1 MTKVVKFSEMP
12 YHRPD
17 LTEAE
22 ERVTRITRKLVDAA
36 DYEEAREAFLMMEAE
51 HKRITTQANLA
62 LIRHSI
68 DTRVEFYDKEM
79 TFWNGARPRLRAT
92 VQKFDR
98 ALLESPFRAK
108 LEEEFGAVAFLNI
121 ELEDRSFSPELI
133 PDMKEVND
141 LSQEYMKIIASAQI
155 PFEGGVYT
163 LSQLT
168 PFKKDRDDARRL
180 AAWKAEGKWYKEH
193 QEDLDRIYDRMVHL
207 RDRMGKT
214 LGYRDFTE
222 LGYDRMN
229 RNCYRREEVEKFR
242 AAVRKY
248 IVPVADRICRK
259 QAERIGVSYPL
270 SFADLALEFRS
281 GNPAPAGTQEEIL
294 ESGQIFYD
302 NLSKETGDFFRMMR
316 EYELMDVAS
325 REGKETGGYC
335 QSLPDYGV
343 PFIFA
348 NFNGTQG
355 DVEVVTHEAGHAFA
369 AYVNK
374 DRVPSSTVWPSLDG
388 CEVHSMSMEFFAWP
402 WAEMFFGPDTP
413 KYLYSHL
420 ASALTFIPYGTTVD
434 HFQHEVYDRPDM
446 TPAQRHGVWKE
457 LLGVYM
463 PWVRL
468 DGEIPFYSE
477 GEGWQRQHHI
487 YNYPYYYIDYCL
499 AQTVSLEFWSMI
511 RKDVHSAWDK
521 YMTYTRLGGS
531 DVFTGLLAAAGL
543 MSPFDEECMRKVSE
557 SAAEWLDAFDEKLLS

>member
-1 MTKVVKFSEMP
+1 MARLVKFSEMP

-180 AAWKAEGKWYKEH
+180 AAWKAEGKCKEFINYR
-193 QEDLDRIYDRMVHL
+193 ELEKWKDFGGIRIDDFVLVTKTGCRVL
-207 RDRMGKT
+207 GKPIPKT
-214 LGYRDFTE
+214 VKE
-222 LGYDRMN
+222 I
-229 RNCYRREEVEKFR
+229 EE
-242 AAVRKY
+242 
-248 IVPVADRICRK
+248 
-259 QAERIGVSYPL
+259 
-270 SFADLALEFRS
+270 
-281 GNPAPAGTQEEIL
+281 T
-294 ESGQIFYD
+294 
-302 NLSKETGDFFRMMR
+302 M
-316 EYELMDVAS
+316 AS
-325 REGKETGGYC
+325 
-335 QSLPDYGV
+335 
-343 PFIFA
+343 
-348 NFNGTQG
+348 
-355 DVEVVTHEAGHAFA
+355 
-369 AYVNK
+369 
-374 DRVPSSTVWPSLDG
+374 
-388 CEVHSMSMEFFAWP
+388 
-402 WAEMFFGPDTP
+402 
-413 KYLYSHL
+413 
-420 ASALTFIPYGTTVD
+420 
-434 HFQHEVYDRPDM
+434 
-446 TPAQRHGVWKE
+446 
-457 LLGVYM
+457 
-463 PWVRL
+463 
-468 DGEIPFYSE
+468 
-477 GEGWQRQHHI
+477 
-487 YNYPYYYIDYCL
+487 
-499 AQTVSLEFWSMI
+499 
-511 RKDVHSAWDK
+511 
-521 YMTYTRLGGS
+521 
-531 DVFTGLLAAAGL
+531 
-543 MSPFDEECMRKVSE
+543 
-557 SAAEWLDAFDEKLLS
+557 